1 MDAEAGLDAVV
12 TVDLMVRGA
21 AAGMCLILAAAL
33 APLAVRSSI
42 ARFGTIF
49 ALSAAAYCAASAP
62 AMVAA
67 MPGVAMILKVPA
79 MSAGVF
85 FWWFALALFCDMNR
99 WHWSRLIPFFV
110 VTGCAI
116 LVPLGAPEVIISGSY
131 WGSELINAALMVHVI
146 VIILSGSKD
155 DLVEPRRKFR
165 TTWVGAIAVTIIVI
179 TLLHTLQLFTTLPQA
194 VHLAQ
199 AALLLLVSAGVTGC
213 CIGAQTEFFP
223 PDRSPTQDP
232 NPVLAAGVAAA
243 DRHLALQ
250 LRAAMAEGVYAEPG
264 LTVGALAERLSVPEH
279 RLRAVINQQLG
290 YRNFAAFLNEYRVSA
305 AKSALADP
313 AQARRQILQ
322 IALDLGYGSI
332 APFNRA
338 FREVVGMTPTQFRRD
353 ALERAFDPSP
363 AAAQ

>member
-1 MDAEAGLDAVV
+1 
-12 TVDLMVRGA
+12 MVRGA

-42 ARFGTIF
+42 ARFGAVF

-99 WHWSRLIPFFV
+99 WHWSRLIPFAV
-110 VTGCAI
+110 VAGCAI

-146 VIILSGSKD
+146 VIILNGSKD

-165 TTWVGAIAVTIIVI
+165 TTWVGAIAGTIILI
-179 TLLHTLQLFTTLPQA
+179 TLLHTLQLFTALPQA

-199 AALLLLVSAGVTGC
+199 AVLLLLVSAGVTMC
-213 CIGAQTEFFP
+213 CIGAQAEFFP
-223 PDRSPTQDP
+223 ADRAPEPKPKSA
-232 NPVLAAGVAAA
+232 LASGVAAA
-243 DRHLALQ
+243 DRHLVTQ
-250 LRAAMAEGVYAEPG
+250 LRAAMIEGAYTESG
-264 LTVGALAERLSVPEH
+264 LTVGALAERLGAPEH

-290 YRNFAAFLNEYRVSA
+290 YRNFAAFLNEHRVSA
-305 AKSALADP
+305 AKAALADP
-313 AQARRQILQ
+313 AQARRQVLQ

-338 FREVVGMTPTQFRRD
+338 FRAVVGTTPTQFRRD
-353 ALERAFDPSP
+353 ALERACDTPP
-363 AAAQ
+363 VAAQ